1 MARRNGRPGQW
12 LATDD
17 YTGFTVYANKLRRD
31 YWGAMAVKPLERN
44 LQEIAS
50 PLNDPEPV
58 AFYRGPNYEASSPC
72 IAEIAPLF
80 VGNTNIPTNPNNMAF
95 QVLNL
100 SPGIGDMAVGCTFEV
115 R

>member
-1 MARRNGRPGQW
+1 MARRGGRKGDW

-17 YTGFTVYANKLRRD
+17 YTGFTVFASKLKED
-31 YWGAMAVKPLERN
+31 FWGNLAVRPLERN
-44 LQEIAS
+44 LQEIAM

-58 AFYRGPNYEASSPC
+58 PYFRAPNYEFSPVC
-72 IAEIAPLF
+72 VGEIAPTS
-80 VGNTNIPTNPNNMAF
+80 VGVTNVPTNPNNMAF

-100 SPGIGDMAVGCTFEV
+100 NPAIPDMEIGCTFVV

>member
-1 MARRNGRPGQW
+1 VARRAGKKGNW
-12 LATDD
+12 LAASD
-17 YTGFTVYANKLRRD
+17 YTGFTHYASELKPD
-31 YWGAMAVKPLERN
+31 FWGSYAKRPLIRN

-58 AFYRGPNYEASSPC
+58 AFYRGPNYEYTPPC
-72 IAEIAPLF
+72 IAETAPIY
-80 VGNTNIPTNPNNMAF
+80 VGNTNIPTNPDNMAF

-100 SPGIGDMAVGCTFEV
+100 SPGIGEMTVGCSFIV